1 MTSSNDC
8 QQQSSNEQK
17 EVEPKLIQTCL
28 ASDRLKELVSCKQDE
43 NNCNSN
49 SCPYLRVSRADLL

>member
-1 MTSSNDC
+1 MTSANDC
-8 QQQSSNEQK
+8 QQQSSSEQK

-28 ASDRLKELVSCKQDE
+28 ASDKLKEIISFKQDD

-49 SCPYLRVSRADLL
+49 